1 MASGVLACRGRLDRS
16 RRLTRIVLL
25 VSLRPMDDY
34 LSALIGGTLLG
45 GAALFLRLAVGF
57 PLGISGFLSKAL
69 SFKLKVADG
78 RLSFLAGMFVA
89 AIALIWIY
97 PQSISEPLNAS
108 FWLIAVAA
116 LLVGAGAR
124 VAGGCTSGHSLC
136 GMGSLDLDSIVATL
150 IFIAAGAL
158 TVFFMGGLS

>member
-1 MASGVLACRGRLDRS
+1 MHD
-16 RRLTRIVLL
+16 IVN
-25 VSLRPMDDY
+25 
-34 LSALIGGTLLG
+34 ALIGGALLG
-45 GAALFLRLAVGF
+45 GAALFLRLSIGS

-69 SFKLKVADG
+69 SFRVAVADW
-78 RLSFLAGMFVA
+78 RLSFLVGMLA
-89 AIALIWIY
+89 AAFSLNWLY
-97 PQSISEPLNAS
+97 PQSIAEPLALDLWVNA
-108 FWLIAVAA
+108 LAA

-136 GMGSLDLDSIVATL
+136 GMGSLDLDSIVATG